1 MRNRTRTTLAIAG
14 CCIAALAACS
24 TQDPNASKDASGGQG
39 DVKTGAGVTADTITV
54 GILTDLSGP
63 FAAGAAVQVAE
74 TKAYYEQLNK
84 DGGVCDRDVK
94 VDVQDHG
101 YDPQKA
107 VTLYRSMAPKVVAM
121 QQVLGG
127 PTSAAVLPLAQ
138 ADHLYLGG
146 FGWAGNS
153 LKYDNAQIPGTTYS
167 VEAANAIDYLVD
179 ELGVKKG
186 AKVGVVYFTGDY
198 GNDSLAGAEYAAA
211 KRGLKIVPQ
220 EITPKDTD
228 MSAQAS
234 ALKKAG
240 ASAVVLG
247 AAPPQLA
254 SLAGVLAAQKVNV
267 PVIGHAPT
275 FNPALLDTPAGPALL
290 KNYYAV
296 TSTAPYS
303 SDEPGVKKAVDLY
316 EAAAPKGAK
325 GFEVPLAY
333 AQAELLTDAM
343 KGACEAGNL
352 TPEGVVEAMR
362 KTSDLDLD
370 GLLTTPLDYTDSSQ
384 PPTRTVFISRAD
396 ADTPGGL
403 KLGETFEGPSGK
415 GYTFK

>member
-14 CCIAALAACS
+14 CCIATLAACS
-24 TQDPNASKDASGGQG
+24 TQNPNASSDGASGQG

-54 GILTDLSGP
+54 GMLTDLSGP
-63 FAAGAAVQVAE
+63 FAAGASVQVAE
-74 TKAYYEQLNK
+74 TKAYYAQLNK

-107 VTLYRSMAPKVVAM
+107 VTLYRSMSPDILAL

-146 FGWAGNS
+146 FGWAGNA

-167 VEAANAIDYLVD
+167 VEAANAVDYLVD
-179 ELGVKKG
+179 DLGVKKG

-198 GNDSLAGAEYAAA
+198 GNDSLAGAQYAA
-211 KRGLKIVPQ
+211 KQRGLEIVPQ

-234 ALKKAG
+234 ALAKAG
-240 ASAVVLG
+240 AKAVIVA

-254 SLAGVLAAQKVNV
+254 SLSGVLASQKLNI

-275 FNPALLDTPAGPALL
+275 FSPSLLDSPAGPALL
-290 KNYYAV
+290 KNYYAF
-296 TSTAPYS
+296 TSTAPYA

-343 KGACEAGNL
+343 KSACEAGNL

-370 GLLTTPLDYTDSSQ
+370 GLFATSLDYTDPSQ

-396 ADTPGGL
+396 ATAPGGL
-403 KLGETFEGPSGK
+403 KPVKTFEGPSGK
-415 GYTFK
+415 GYTFG